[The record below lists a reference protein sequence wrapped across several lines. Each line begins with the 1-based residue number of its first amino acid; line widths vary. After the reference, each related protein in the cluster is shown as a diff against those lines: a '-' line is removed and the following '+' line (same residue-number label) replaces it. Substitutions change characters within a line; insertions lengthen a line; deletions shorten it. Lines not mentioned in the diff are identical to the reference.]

1 MATPS
6 FHRPLRRAAGGR
18 AGGRYVFAVSPHASH
33 HVKAPKQVRRA
44 LRRPDVPSSTGH
56 HVPQPGC

>member
-6 FHRPLRRAAGGR
+6 FHRPLRRV

-33 HVKAPKQVRRA
+33 HVKAPSVTWFRT
-44 LRRPDVPSSTGH
+44 SSSWCAVFAMWCSCGS
-56 HVPQPGC
+56 